1 MLTRTGQKG
10 HLILAS
16 RRRSGCHAG
25 SQGAGPHGTMGAVS
39 RSGGNHS

>member
-16 RRRSGCHAG
+16 QRRSGYHAG
-25 SQGAGPHGTMGAVS
+25 SQGAGPH
-39 RSGGNHS
+39 